1 MSRMIPPVIPDSCPS
16 LGEKE
21 IFSQLRDDP
30 NTNNWIVLHSLDIAQ
45 HVRQLSGEADFVI
58 IVPSL
63 GVLCLEVKGCH
74 SLRRDNGLW
83 FYGRDPA
90 GDPRGPFKQASQ
102 AMHSLRMRISQ
113 KEQGISRVPFCSAVA
128 FPFIKFSNISSE
140 WHPWQ
145 IIDADLFKQHS
156 IATLISNILRN
167 ARRHIGTQL
176 SAGWF
181 IDREQLPT
189 VQQATDI
196 VKIIRPNF
204 EFLENTSDRR
214 LRSQTEIVR
223 YTEEQ
228 FVALDM
234 MEDNSRVLFTGPA
247 GTGKTF
253 LALEATRRAACAGK
267 KVLLV
272 CFNRLLGQWMAQS
285 NSVRSDQITTSTFH
299 QFMITLAGIT
309 PPKTPSKSFWLE
321 KVPES
326 ALSKL
331 LNIHDEIEKFDVVVI
346 DEIQDLLHEPYLDV
360 LDLVLKGGLTNGS
373 WRIFGDFERQMLYGQ
388 RREQVDNL
396 LKMRLGSFARGAL
409 RINCRNTP
417 RIAAI
422 AQLLGQ
428 LNPNYSRILRSD
440 DRAEPIIRYYATPS
454 QQREEIV
461 KAIECLYKESYCC
474 NDIVILS
481 PKANPRCAA
490 ADITEKYWST
500 KLAPFESASADRVR
514 YATVQSF
521 KGLESAAVIVTDI
534 ESMASEL
541 FSSLFYVATTRALER
556 LYIIVHESVKSDIIQ
571 ILLGGKSEG
580 TSNVRPYSK

>member
-1 MSRMIPPVIPDSCPS
+1 MSRMIPPVIPESCPS

-30 NTNNWIVLHSLDIAQ
+30 DTSNWVVLHSLDVAQ
-45 HVRQLSGEADFVI
+45 HIRQISGEADFVI

-113 KEQGISRVPFCSAVA
+113 KAQGLSRVPFCSAVA
-128 FPFIKFSNISSE
+128 FPFIKFSSTSSE

-145 IIDADLFKQHS
+145 IIDAALFKQYS
-156 IATLISNILRN
+156 IATLISNILRS
-167 ARRHIGTQL
+167 ARKHIETQP
-176 SAGWF
+176 SARWF

-189 VQQATDI
+189 VQQAADI
-196 VKIIRPNF
+196 VKILRPNF
-204 EFLENTSDRR
+204 EFLENTADRR
-214 LRSQTEIVR
+214 LRSQIEIIH

-228 FVALDM
+228 FAALDM
-234 MEDNSRVLFTGPA
+234 MEENPRVLFTGPA

-253 LALEATRRAACAGK
+253 LALEAARRSACAGK

-285 NSVRSDQITTSTFH
+285 NSVWSDQITASTFH

-309 PPKTPSKSFWLE
+309 PPRTPSNFFWVE
-321 KVPES
+321 KVPKA

-331 LNIHDEIEKFDVVVI
+331 TNGRDEIEKFDVVII

-360 LDLVLKGGLTNGS
+360 LDLVLKGGLINGS
-373 WRIFGDFERQMLYGQ
+373 WRVFGDFERQMLYGQ
-388 RREQVDNL
+388 SRDQIDNL
-396 LKMRLGSFARGAL
+396 LQMRLGSFARGGL

-422 AQLLGQ
+422 SQLLGQ
-428 LNPNYSRILRSD
+428 LSPNYSRILRSD
-440 DRAEPIIRYYATPS
+440 DRVDPIIRYYATPS
-454 QQREEIV
+454 QQRKEIV
-461 KAIECLYKESYCC
+461 KAIECLYKESYRCD
-474 NDIVILS
+474 DIVILS

-490 ADITEKYWST
+490 ADIAEKPWSAQ
-500 KLAPFESASADRVR
+500 LAPFENAPAGRVR
-514 YATVQSF
+514 YTTVQSF

-556 LYIIVHESVKSDIIQ
+556 LYIIVRETVKSDIVQ
-571 ILLGGKSEG
+571 ILLGEK
-580 TSNVRPYSK
+580 K

>member
-1 MSRMIPPVIPDSCPS
+1 MSRMIPPVIPESCPS

-21 IFSQLRDDP
+21 VFIQLRDNP
-30 NTNNWIVLHSLDIAQ
+30 GTSNWIVLHSLDVAQ

-83 FYGRDPA
+83 FYGRDPV

-102 AMHSLRMRISQ
+102 AMHSLRKQISQ
-113 KEQGISRVPFCSAVA
+113 KEQNLSRVPFCSAVA
-128 FPFIKFSNISSE
+128 FPFVKFSATSSE

-145 IIDADLFKQHS
+145 IIDATLLKQHS
-156 IATLISNILRN
+156 IATIISNILRN
-167 ARRHIGTQL
+167 ARRHIETQL
-176 SAGWF
+176 SARWF

-189 VQQATDI
+189 IQQVTDI
-196 VKIIRPNF
+196 IKILRPNF
-204 EFLENTSDRR
+204 EFLEDISDRR
-214 LRSQTEIVR
+214 LRSQTEITR

-228 FVALDM
+228 FAALDM
-234 MEDNSRVLFTGPA
+234 MEDNPRVLFTGPA

-253 LALEATRRAACAGK
+253 LALEAARRAACAGE

-272 CFNRLLGQWMAQS
+272 CFNRLLGQWMARS
-285 NSVRSDQITTSTFH
+285 SSVRSDKITTSSFH
-299 QFMITLAGIT
+299 QLMIALAGIT
-309 PPKTPSKSFWLE
+309 PPKTPDNFFWVE
-321 KVPES
+321 KVPEA
-326 ALSKL
+326 ALLKL
-331 LNIHDEIEKFDVVVI
+331 LSDHGEIEKFDVVII

-360 LDLVLKGGLTNGS
+360 LDLVLKGGLINGS

-388 RREQVDNL
+388 RREQIDNL
-396 LKMRLGSFARGAL
+396 LKMRFGAFARGTL

-422 AQLLGQ
+422 SQLLGQ
-428 LNPNYSRILRSD
+428 LSPNYSRILRSD
-440 DRAEPIIRYYATPS
+440 DRVEPIIRYYATPS
-454 QQREEIV
+454 QQRKEIV
-461 KAIECLYKESYCC
+461 KAIECLYKESYHCD
-474 NDIVILS
+474 DIVILS

-490 ADITEKYWST
+490 ADITEKPWSVQ
-500 KLAPFESASADRVR
+500 LSPFDNTSAGRVR
-514 YATVQSF
+514 YTTVQSF

-541 FSSLFYVATTRALER
+541 FSSLFYVATTRAQER
-556 LYIIVHESVKSDIIQ
+556 LCIIAHETVKSDIIN
-571 ILLGGKSEG
+571 ILLGDK
-580 TSNVRPYSK
+580 K